1 MRRFVLAL
9 GVLVF
14 SAALVGC
21 GGDSGKITIADAATP
36 TTDAEAADEPSAGGD
51 AESVLRAWVFPEDGS
66 EMAEDQGECFIEQ
79 VLGALNEDSLTALA
93 DNGVLDTASLTD
105 DERPVIVDALDQCVD
120 PDEVLAGFAEGL
132 TADGELSLT
141 DDEAT
146 CATETLASSFASIG
160 DLIVSMDASTEDES
174 GVLLFEALGPC
185 LSEES
190 TAAFVSS
197 LLVSEDL
204 DQATADCV
212 TAGLI
217 AEFGSQGLLKE
228 FAASAT
234 SEGSQTLEDA
244 TALVSTTC
252 LAGGAPSEVPVDG
265 SITVPDIGSG
275 IGG

>member
-14 SAALVGC
+14 SVTLVGC
-21 GGDSGKITIADAATP
+21 GGDSGKITIADEATP
-36 TTDAEAADEPSAGGD
+36 TTDAEEVDEPSSGGD
-51 AESVLRAWVFPEDGS
+51 AESVLRDWVFGGDGS
-66 EMAEDQGECFIEQ
+66 NMDEAQGECFIEQ
-79 VLGALNEDSLTALA
+79 AVAGLSEESSAALA
-93 DNGVLDTASLTD
+93 DAGDLDTASLTD
-105 DERPVIVDALDQCVD
+105 DERTVIVDALDQCVD
-120 PDEVLAGFAEGL
+120 PDEVLAEFTEGL
-132 TADGELSLT
+132 TADGELPLT
-141 DDEAT
+141 DGEAT

-197 LLVSEDL
+197 LLVGEDL

-234 SEGSQTLEDA
+234 PEGSQTLEDA

-252 LAGGAPSEVPVDG
+252 LAGGAPSDVPVDG
-265 SITVPDIGSG
+265 NITVPDIGSG